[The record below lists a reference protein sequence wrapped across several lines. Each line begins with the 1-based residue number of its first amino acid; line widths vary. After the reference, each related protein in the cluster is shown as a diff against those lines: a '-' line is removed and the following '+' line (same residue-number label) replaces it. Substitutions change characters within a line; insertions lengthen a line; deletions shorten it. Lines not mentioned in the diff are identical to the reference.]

1 MKATILLI
9 SFLILTGLTFAQ
21 SVDQANNFIKDKK
34 FDKALDIANAFLSKD
49 STDQAI
55 KIFTEITN
63 QDSTNKNAYIG
74 LGDAYNKMGVEVLAL
89 SNYKQAEK
97 IDSLDIP
104 LKFKIADVL
113 YKQQEY
119 TAAANIYLKVI
130 SIDSTNSQAFYKVGE
145 LLYYAQKYPNA
156 AFYLTKYINLDKKNK
171 KAFFFAANAFYVM
184 NNFANSVKMAEE
196 GLQYFPNMIDL
207 KKLAAL
213 SLAYDKK
220 YDESL
225 NYFNQVPDSLF
236 SPKDFARVGLVFQN
250 GQQDSL
256 AIIFMQKALKKDST
270 LTYLYEDVANMYLTE
285 GHYQQALP
293 YYSKK
298 IRIDSTQAISA
309 YVNKALCYIPLKD
322 YNNARISLIDA
333 LKLKSDYTFAVL
345 WLARTYRYMD
355 SSDAA
360 VDTYSKLIQLVKSD
374 TSKGNNKLLGEAYST
389 IGVTYLVKKKYQRA
403 IEPLKEAISYEPDK
417 AEYHL
422 WLAQG
427 YALTTKKKEAIREY
441 KKVLALDPKNADAK
455 KGLKILG
462 E

>member
-1 MKATILLI
+1 MKATILFI
-9 SFLILTGLTFAQ
+9 SLLILTGLTFAQ
-21 SVDQANNFIKDKK
+21 TVEQANEFIQDKK
-34 FDKALDIANAFLSKD
+34 FDKALEIANTFLSKD

-55 KIFTEITN
+55 RIFSEITD

-74 LGDAYNKMGVEVLAL
+74 LGDAYNKMGVGVLAL
-89 SNYKQAEK
+89 TNYEHAEK
-97 IDSLDIP
+97 LDSLDIP

-130 SIDSTNSQAFYKVGE
+130 SIDSTNEEAYFKVGQ
-145 LLYYAQKYPNA
+145 LLYYAKQYPNA
-156 AFYLTKYINLDKKNK
+156 AFYLTKYIKLNKKNE

-184 NNFANSVKMAEE
+184 NNFSNSVKMAEE
-196 GLQYFPNMIDL
+196 GLQNFPDMIDL

-213 SLAYDKK
+213 SLVYDKK

-236 SPKDFARVGLVFQN
+236 SAKDFARVGMILQN

-256 AIIFMQKALKKDST
+256 AIIFMTKALKKDST
-270 LTYLYEDVANMYLTE
+270 LTYLYENVANMYLTE
-285 GHYQQALP
+285 GHYEQALP

-298 IRIDSTQAISA
+298 IQLDSANAVSS
-309 YVNKALCYIPLKD
+309 YVNESLCYIPLKD
-322 YNNARISLIDA
+322 YNNARISLLNA
-333 LKLKSDYTFAVL
+333 LKIKSDYTFAIL

-360 VDTYSKLIQLVKSD
+360 VDTYKKLIDVVKPD
-374 TSKGNNKLLGEAYST
+374 TTQENKKLLGEAYST
-389 IGVTYLVKKKYQRA
+389 IGVTYLVKKKYPPA
-403 IEPLKEAISYEPDK
+403 IEPLKEAINYEPDNSQ
-417 AEYHL
+417 YHL
-422 WLAQG
+422 WLAQA
-427 YALTTKKKEAIREY
+427 YALTTKTKEAVKEY

>member
-1 MKATILLI
+1 MKATILFI
-9 SFLILTGLTFAQ
+9 SFMILTGLTFAQ
-21 SVDQANNFIKDKK
+21 SMDQANEFIQDKK
-34 FDKALDIANAFLSKD
+34 FDKALDIANAYLGKD

-55 KIFTEITN
+55 RIFTEVIN

-74 LGDAYNKMGVEVLAL
+74 LGDAYDKMDVAVLAL
-89 SNYKQAEK
+89 SNYKHAEK
-97 IDSLDIP
+97 LDSLDIP
-104 LKFKIADVL
+104 LKFKIANEL

-119 TAAANIYLKVI
+119 TAAANVYLKVI
-130 SIDSTNSQAFYKVGE
+130 SIDSTNAEAFFKVGE
-145 LLYYAQKYPNA
+145 LLYYAHKYPNA
-156 AFYLTKYINLDKKNK
+156 AYYLTKYIGLNKKNK

-184 NNFANSVKMAEE
+184 NNFPNSVKMAEE
-196 GLQYFPNMIDL
+196 GLQYFPDEIDL

-236 SPKDFARVGLVFQN
+236 SAKDFARVGMIFQN

-256 AIIFMQKALKKDST
+256 GIIFMQKALKKDST
-270 LTYLYEDVANMYLTE
+270 LTYLYENVANMYLTE

-298 IRIDSTQAISA
+298 IALDSAHAISA
-309 YVNKALCYIPLKD
+309 YVNEALCYIPLKD
-322 YNNARISLIDA
+322 YNNARISLTDA
-333 LKLKSDYTFAVL
+333 IKLKSDYSFALL

-360 VDTYSKLIQLVKSD
+360 VNTYKNLIQVVQAD
-374 TSKGNNKLLGEAYST
+374 TGQANKKLLGEAYST
-389 IGVTYLVKKKYQRA
+389 IGVTYLVQKKYPPA
-403 IEPLKEAISYEPDK
+403 IEPLKEAISYEPDNSQ
-417 AEYHL
+417 YHL
-422 WLAQG
+422 WLAQA
-427 YALTTKKKEAIREY
+427 YALTKRTKEAVKEY
-441 KKVLALDPKNADAK
+441 KIVLKLDPKNADAQ

>member
-1 MKATILLI
+1 MKATILFI

-21 SVDQANNFIKDKK
+21 SVDQANEFIKDNKL
-34 FDKALDIANAFLSKD
+34 DKALDIANAYLSKD

-55 KIFTEITN
+55 KILTEIIN
-63 QDSTNKNAYIG
+63 QDSTYNKAYIS
-74 LGDAYNKMGVEVLAL
+74 LGDAYEKMGVDVLAL
-89 SNYKQAEK
+89 SNYKHAERL
-97 IDSLDIP
+97 DSLNIP

-130 SIDSTNSQAFYKVGE
+130 SIDTTNAEAFFKVGE

-156 AFYLTKYINLDKKNK
+156 AFYLTKYINLNKKNK
-171 KAFFFAANAFYVM
+171 EAFFFAANAFYVM
-184 NNFANSVKMAEE
+184 NNFSNSVKMAEE

-213 SLAYDKK
+213 SLAYGKK

-225 NYFNQVPDSLF
+225 SYFNQVPDSLF
-236 SPKDFARVGLVFQN
+236 SPKDFARVGMVFQS

-256 AIIFMQKALKKDST
+256 AIIFMQKALKRDSS
-270 LTYLYEDVANMYLTE
+270 LTYLYENVANMYLTE
-285 GHYQQALP
+285 GHYEQALP

-298 IRIDSTQAISA
+298 IRLDSANSLSA

-322 YNNARISLIDA
+322 YNNARISLLNA
-333 LKLKSDYTFAVL
+333 LKIKNDYTFATL

-360 VDTYSKLIQLVKSD
+360 VDTYNKLIQIVKSD
-374 TSKGNNKLLGEAYST
+374 TSQGNNKLLGEAYST
-389 IGVTYLVKKKYQRA
+389 IAVTYLVKKKYPPA
-403 IEPLKEAISYEPDK
+403 IEPLKEAINYEPDN
-417 AEYHL
+417 AQYHL
-422 WLAQG
+422 WLAQA
-427 YALTTKKKEAIREY
+427 YALTTKTKDAIKEY